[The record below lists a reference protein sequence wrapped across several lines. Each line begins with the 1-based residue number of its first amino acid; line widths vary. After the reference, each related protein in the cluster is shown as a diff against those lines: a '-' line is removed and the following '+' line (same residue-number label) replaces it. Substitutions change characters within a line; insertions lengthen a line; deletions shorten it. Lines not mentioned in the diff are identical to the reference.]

1 MIDLDNY
8 QNSDRTIN
16 MTYKHKLYSIKESKV
31 FKPIFPSLLISIFV
45 FGCATETAI
54 SEKTRNLQSPT
65 SWQSQL
71 QANADKKSSSVG
83 EIVKTDENI
92 NEFVELDGW
101 LSSLKDPMLTRMVHY
116 ALQHNY
122 QLKAQFAAM
131 SIAQQKLNISNAS
144 DLPEL
149 SLAMTSSRN
158 KRVTNA
164 IESYQTNNELGL
176 QLSYEVDLWGRLS
189 DQQLQDKLNFAAAK
203 SIYEGSK
210 ISLVAELASS
220 WFSLVEASQLLAL
233 YQNRADNLQHNLS
246 TIQASY
252 RLGLSQ
258 ALDVYLTQSD
268 VNREFAR
275 VADQKQVVLRA
286 SRQLELLMGDYPRA
300 KLSTNKTL
308 PVITDDIPTGLPGEL
323 LTRRTDIRASWYELL
338 ALDAGLAV
346 AHKAKFPRIS
356 LNANTGTSSDELSN
370 LLDVDTLAWSLIGN
384 ITMPLFNAGKL
395 DSLEEQARLRV
406 VQKEQEY
413 LGDVYQA
420 FANVEEQISNRS
432 ALKEQFSHYSLA
444 KENALAA
451 EDLSFNQYLKGLV
464 SYTTV
469 LESQRRA
476 FDAQTSLIQLTNQ
489 LLQNRISVYVALGGN
504 FKSSETLT
512 ATNITPTVLAS
523 NFK

>member
-1 MIDLDNY
+1 MINNNY
-8 QNSDRTIN
+8 VLNSWGK
-16 MTYKHKLYSIKESKV
+16 TY
-31 FKPIFPSLLISIFV
+31 FKPMLSPLFFACLT
-45 FGCATETAI
+45 FGCATDSAI

-65 SWQSQL
+65 TWQSQATSGHDVDASEISNHSL
-71 QANADKKSSSVG
+71 EEVANNDFSQ
-83 EIVKTDENI
+83 
-92 NEFVELDGW
+92 LDGW
-101 LSSLKDPMLTRMVHY
+101 LSSLNDPLLSSMVHY
-116 ALQHNY
+116 ALENNY
-122 QLKAQFAAM
+122 QLKAQLAAM
-131 SIAQQKLNISNAS
+131 AIAQQKLNVSGAS

-158 KRVTNA
+158 KRVNNSVD
-164 IESYQTNNELGL
+164 SYQTNNELGL

-189 DQQLQDKLNFAAAK
+189 DEQLQDRLNFAAAQ
-203 SIYEGSK
+203 STYEGSK
-210 ISLVAELASS
+210 INLVAEIARS
-220 WFSLVEASQLLAL
+220 WFNLVEASQLLTL
-233 YQNRADNLQHNLS
+233 YQNRANNLQHNLS

-258 ALDVYLTQSD
+258 ALDVYLTQND

-286 SRQLELLMGDYPRA
+286 SRQLELLMGDYPSA
-300 KLSTNKTL
+300 KLSTDKTL

-323 LTRRTDIRASWYELL
+323 LTRRTDIRATWYELL

-370 LLDVDTLAWSLIGN
+370 LLDVDALAWSLIGN

-395 DSLEEQARLRV
+395 DALEEQARLRV

-413 LGDVYQA
+413 LHEVYQA
-420 FANVEEQISNRS
+420 FANVEEKISNRS
-432 ALKEQFSHYSLA
+432 ALKEQFSHYRLA
-444 KENALAA
+444 KDNAIAA
-451 EDLSFNQYLKGLV
+451 ENLSFNQYLKGIV

-476 FDAQTSLIQLTNQ
+476 FDAQTTLIQLTNQ
-489 LLQNRISVYVALGGN
+489 LLQNRIGVYVALGGN
-504 FKSSETLT
+504 FKASD
-512 ATNITPTVLAS
+512 TPVSQDVVAKS
-523 NFK
+523 QY